1 MLKFV
6 RVLDGQEVEGRSLS
20 PRLIGLKGGCSMRD
34 VMRQVGRRRIKRLFM
49 LGSVCGGLAI
59 AMMRLAVQAR
69 AMEGTSVR
77 VDDCST
83 YIVPPPECQ
92 VDETYAASGYS
103 NDQYYDPNTFPW
115 PASFDFWGIIEGH
128 PVVGYAER
136 EGTNSLFD
144 GVFYATDGGGCTG
157 MVKIDI
163 GWTEA
168 IEIQMGLAITL
179 ESWWITESSGC

>member
-1 MLKFV
+1 
-6 RVLDGQEVEGRSLS
+6 
-20 PRLIGLKGGCSMRD
+20 
-34 VMRQVGRRRIKRLFM
+34 
-49 LGSVCGGLAI
+49 
-59 AMMRLAVQAR
+59 
-69 AMEGTSVR
+69 
-77 VDDCST
+77 
-83 YIVPPPECQ
+83 
-92 VDETYAASGYS
+92 
-103 NDQYYDPNTFPW
+103 
-115 PASFDFWGIIEGH
+115 
-128 PVVGYAER
+128 VGYAER